1 MPMLSFAWIILVFP
15 ALGLLINLAFGKRM
29 GKSYIALVAG
39 AAVFASFLT
48 AVGMAASLMAL
59 PPDARSVT
67 VPLWSWIHIGDFQV
81 DFALLIDP
89 LSVVMALVVTGVGF
103 IIHWYAATYMLV
115 DDRHQELSLRM
126 YGRFFIYL
134 NFFILMMLTL
144 VLANNYLQLYVGW
157 EGVGLASYLLI
168 GFWFY
173 KPSAA
178 DAGKKAFIVNRVG
191 DFGLALA
198 IMWLFFLF
206 GKEAGS
212 LAFKDIFS
220 ALEGAPEGAIAALTG
235 VTLLLLLAATG
246 KSAQIPLFVWLPDA
260 MEGPTPVSALIHAA
274 TMVTAGVYM
283 IARSHPLFE
292 LAPTTMTVVAW
303 IGALTA
309 LMAASIA
316 IVQTDLKRILAY
328 STISQLGYMFL
339 GVGVG
344 AYTAGIFHLM
354 THAFFKALLF
364 LTAGSVMHAM
374 HGELNIDLMGGLKK
388 KMPKTYWQFLIG
400 AAALAGFPL
409 LAGFW
414 SKDAILYETF
424 LTSPLLWGVGI
435 FTALLTAFY
444 SFRAVFRA
452 FHGQPRS
459 EHAEHAHEQP
469 PGMTFPLWF
478 LVLGALFAG
487 YLGLPALF
495 GEHANVL
502 NNWLEPVFADL
513 SEAHHGSESL
523 ELSLFL
529 VSSAIAIL
537 GIFIAYARYI
547 KDWGWARSLQ
557 RFFSPLQN
565 TLEHKYWVD
574 EFYMAVIVN
583 PLRRLAEWLY
593 RVSDGRFIEG
603 IVNGVGAYTLR
614 AGAYVARMQTG
625 VLGMYALSFFI
636 GVVLILLYF
645 VLAM

>member
-1 MPMLSFAWIILVFP
+1 MLSFAWIILVFP
-15 ALGLLINLAFGKRM
+15 VLGLLINLIFGKRLD
-29 GKSYIALVAG
+29 KPFIAFVAG

-48 AVGMAASLMAL
+48 AVGLAFAL
-59 PPDARSVT
+59 LGLPEDARSVT
-67 VPLWSWIHIGDFQV
+67 VPLWSWIHIGDFAV

-103 IIHWYAATYMLV
+103 VIHWYAATYMLV
-115 DDRHQELSLRM
+115 DDKHQDLSLRL

-198 IMWLFFLF
+198 IMWLFLLF
-206 GKEAGS
+206 GKQAGS
-212 LAFKDIFS
+212 LAFKDIFA
-220 ALEGAPEGAIAALTG
+220 ALPGAPDAAIAALTG

-292 LAPTTMTVVAW
+292 LAPTTMAVVAW

-344 AYTAGIFHLM
+344 AYTAGVFHLM

-374 HGELNIDLMGGLKK
+374 HGELNIDLMGGLRK

-414 SKDAILYETF
+414 SKDAILYEAF
-424 LTSPLLWGVGI
+424 LKSPLLWGVGI

-444 SFRAVFRA
+444 SFRAVYRA
-452 FHGQPRS
+452 FHGEPRS

-469 PGMTFPLWF
+469 TGMTFPLWF
-478 LVLGALFAG
+478 LAAGALFAG
-487 YLGLPALF
+487 LLGLPAIF

-502 NNWLEPVFADL
+502 GAWLGPVFADL
-513 SEAHHGSESL
+513 GEAEHGSESL
-523 ELSLFL
+523 ELILFL
-529 VSSAIAIL
+529 VSSSIALL
-537 GIFIAYARYI
+537 GIFLAYARYI
-547 KDWGWARSLQ
+547 PEWGWAKSLQ
-557 RFFSPLQN
+557 NLFSPLQN

-583 PLRRLAEWLY
+583 PLRRLANWFY
-593 RVSDGRFIEG
+593 RVFDGRFIEG
-603 IVNGVGAYTLR
+603 AVNGVGAYTVR
-614 AGAYVARMQTG
+614 AGAYVARTQTG
-625 VLGMYALSFFI
+625 VLGMYALSFFV

-645 VLAM
+645 LLW

>member
-1 MPMLSFAWIILVFP
+1 MLQFAWIILLFP
-15 ALGLLINLAFGKRM
+15 LLGLLINLLFGKRL
-29 GKSYIALVAG
+29 GKSFIALVAS
-39 AAVFASFLT
+39 AAVFASLLT
-48 AVGMAASLMAL
+48 AVGMAAALLAL
-59 PPDARSVT
+59 PEADRSVT
-67 VPLWSWIHIGDFQV
+67 VQLWQWIHIGDFQV
-81 DFALLIDP
+81 NFALLIDP
-89 LSVVMALVVTGVGF
+89 LSVLMALVVTGVGF
-103 IIHWYAATYMLV
+103 FIHWYAATYMLV
-115 DDRHQELSLRM
+115 DDRHQDLSLRL

-178 DAGKKAFIVNRVG
+178 NAGKKAFIVNRIG

-198 IMWLFFLF
+198 IMWMFFLF
-206 GKEAGS
+206 GKQAGS
-212 LAFKDIFS
+212 LAFNDIFA
-220 ALEGAPEGAIAALTG
+220 ALKGAPDTTIAAMTG

-283 IARSHPLFE
+283 IARSHPMFE
-292 LAPTTMTVVAW
+292 LAPTTMAIVAW

-374 HGELNIDLMGGLKK
+374 HGELNIDLMGGLRK
-388 KMPKTYWQFLIG
+388 KMPKTYWQFLAG

-414 SKDAILYETF
+414 SKDAILYEAF
-424 LTSPLLWGVGI
+424 LKSPLLWGVGI

-444 SFRAVFRA
+444 SFRAVYRA
-452 FHGQPRS
+452 FHGEPRS

-469 PGMTFPLWF
+469 GGMTAPLWF
-478 LVLGALFAG
+478 LTAGALFAG
-487 YLGLPALF
+487 FLGLPLMF

-502 NNWLEPVFADL
+502 GNWLGPVFADL
-513 SEAHHGSESL
+513 AEGQHGGESL
-523 ELSLFL
+523 ELTLFL
-529 VSSAIAIL
+529 VSSAIALL

-547 KDWGWARSLQ
+547 PEWGWAKSLQ
-557 RFFSPLQN
+557 NIFSPLQN
-565 TLEHKYWVD
+565 VLENKYWVD
-574 EFYMAVIVN
+574 EFYMSFIVD
-583 PLRRLAEWLY
+583 PLRRVGQWFY
-593 RVSDGRFIEG
+593 RVSDGKVIEG
-603 IVNGVGAYTLR
+603 AVNGIGKYTVA
-614 AGAYVARMQTG
+614 AGAYVARLQTG
-625 VLGMYALSFFI
+625 LLSMYALSFFV
-636 GVVLILLYF
+636 GVALILLYF
-645 VLAM
+645 LLA

>member
-1 MPMLSFAWIILVFP
+1 MLNIAWIILLFP
-15 ALGLLINLAFGKRM
+15 LLGLLINLCFGKRM
-29 GKSYIALVAG
+29 GKDYIALVG
-39 AAVFASFLT
+39 SAAVFASLLT
-48 AVGMAASLMAL
+48 AVALAFSLLAL

-67 VPLWSWIHIGDFQV
+67 VPMWQWIHVGDFAV

-103 IIHWYAATYMLV
+103 FIHWYAGTYMLL
-115 DDRHQELSLRM
+115 DDKHEPLSLRL
-126 YGRFFIYL
+126 YGRFYIYL

-168 GFWFY
+168 GFWYY

-178 DAGKKAFIVNRVG
+178 NAGKKAFIVNRIG
-191 DFGLALA
+191 DFGMALA

-206 GKEAGS
+206 GKQAGS
-212 LAFKDIFS
+212 LAFKDIFA
-220 ALEGAPEGAIAALTG
+220 ALQGAPAATTAALTG

-246 KSAQIPLFVWLPDA
+246 KSAQIPLFIWLPDA

-292 LAPTTMTVVAW
+292 LAPNTMAVVAW

-339 GVGVG
+339 AVGVG

-374 HGELNIDLMGGLKK
+374 HGELNINLMGGLRK
-388 KMPKTYWQFLIG
+388 KMPQTYWQFVIG

-409 LAGFW
+409 FSGFW
-414 SKDAILYETF
+414 SKDTILYHA
-424 LTSPLLWGVGI
+424 LLKSPTLYAIGI

-444 SFRAVFRA
+444 SFRAVYRA
-452 FHGQPRS
+452 FHGEARS
-459 EHAEHAHEQP
+459 ELAEHAHEMSG
-469 PGMTFPLWF
+469 GMTAPLWF
-478 LVLGALFAG
+478 LAAGALFAG
-487 YLGLPALF
+487 FLGLPALF
-495 GEHANVL
+495 GERANVL
-502 NNWLEPVFADL
+502 VGWLAPVFADL
-513 SEAHHGSESL
+513 KAAPEGGESL
-523 ELSLFL
+523 EITLFIISSLVAL
-529 VSSAIAIL
+529 L
-537 GIFIAYARYI
+537 GIYIAYARYVPES
-547 KDWGWARSLQ
+547 GWAKSLQ
-557 RFFSPLQN
+557 KAFAPLQPV
-565 TLEHKYWVD
+565 LEHKYWVD
-574 EFYMAVIVN
+574 EFYMAYVVN
-583 PLRRLAEWLY
+583 PLRRLSKWFY
-593 RVSDGRFIEG
+593 SVSDGKAIEG
-603 IVNGVGAYTLR
+603 IVNGVGHATM
-614 AGAYVARMQTG
+614 ATGARVARLQTG
-625 VLGMYALSFFI
+625 LLGMYALSFFV
-636 GVVLILLYF
+636 GVVLIVLYF
-645 VLAM
+645 LLA

>member
-1 MPMLSFAWIILVFP
+1 MLNFAWIILLFP
-15 ALGLLINLAFGKRM
+15 LLGLLTNLIYGKRL
-29 GKSYIALVAG
+29 GKDYIALVG
-39 AAVFASFLT
+39 SAAVFASLIT
-48 AVGMAASLMAL
+48 AVALAFSLLAL

-67 VPLWSWIHIGDFQV
+67 VPLWQWIHIGDFAV

-89 LSVVMALVVTGVGF
+89 LSVLMALVVTGVGF
-103 IIHWYAATYMLV
+103 FIHWYAGTYMLV
-115 DDRHQELSLRM
+115 DDKHEPLSLRL

-178 DAGKKAFIVNRVG
+178 DAGKKAFIVNRIG
-191 DFGLALA
+191 DFGMALA

-206 GKEAGS
+206 GKDAGS
-212 LAFKDIFS
+212 LAFKDIFA
-220 ALEGAPEGAIAALTG
+220 ALNGAPATTTAALTG

-292 LAPTTMTVVAW
+292 LAPTTMAIVAW

-344 AYTAGIFHLM
+344 AYAAGVFHLM

-374 HGELNIDLMGGLKK
+374 HGELNINLMGGLRK
-388 KMPKTYWQFLIG
+388 KMPQTYWQFVIG

-409 LAGFW
+409 FSGFW
-414 SKDAILYETF
+414 SKDTILYHA
-424 LTSPLLWGVGI
+424 LLKSPALYAVGI

-444 SFRAVFRA
+444 SFRAVYRS
-452 FHGQPRS
+452 FHGSPRS
-459 EHAEHAHEQP
+459 ERAEHAHEMSG
-469 PGMTFPLWF
+469 GMTAPLWF
-478 LVLGALFAG
+478 LAFGALFAG
-487 YLGLPALF
+487 FLGLPALF

-502 NNWLEPVFADL
+502 AGWLAPVFADL
-513 SEAHHGSESL
+513 KEAHEGSESL
-523 ELSLFL
+523 ELTLFI
-529 VSSAIAIL
+529 VSSVVALL
-537 GIFIAYARYI
+537 GIYIAYARYI
-547 KDWGWARSLQ
+547 PESRWTKSLQ
-557 RFFSPLQN
+557 KAFAPLQPV
-565 TLEHKYWVD
+565 LEHKYWVD
-574 EFYMAVIVN
+574 EFYMAYVVM
-583 PLRRLAEWLY
+583 PLRRLGQWFY
-593 RVSDGRFIEG
+593 GVSDQKAIEG
-603 IVNGVGAYTLR
+603 IVNGVGRYTVVL
-614 AGAYVARMQTG
+614 GARVARLQTG
-625 VLGMYALSFFI
+625 LLGMYALSFFV
-636 GVVLILLYF
+636 GVALMLLYF
-645 VLAM
+645 ILLA

>member
-1 MPMLSFAWIILVFP
+1 MLSFAWIILVFP

-29 GKSYIALVAG
+29 GKSYIALTAG

-48 AVGMAASLMAL
+48 AVGLAFGLAAL
-59 PPDARSVT
+59 PESARAVT

-115 DDRHQELSLRM
+115 DDRHQALSLRM

-157 EGVGLASYLLI
+157 EGVGVASYLLI
-168 GFWFY
+168 SFWFY

-191 DFGLALA
+191 DFGMALA

-212 LAFKDIFS
+212 LAFADIFH
-220 ALEGAPEGAIAALTG
+220 AAEGAGAAATAALTG

-292 LAPTTMTVVAW
+292 MAPATMTVVAW

-328 STISQLGYMFL
+328 STISQLGYMFI

-344 AYTAGIFHLM
+344 AFSAGVFHLM

-414 SKDAILYETF
+414 SKDAILYEAF
-424 LTSPLLWGVGI
+424 LTSPWLWGVGI

-452 FHGQPRS
+452 FHGEPRS
-459 EHAEHAHEQP
+459 DHAEHAHEQS

-478 LVLGALFAG
+478 LVIGSLFAG
-487 YLGLPALF
+487 LLGLPAIF
-495 GEHANVL
+495 GEHVNAL
-502 NNWLEPVFADL
+502 GNWLASVFAGL
-513 SEAHHGSESL
+513 EGEGHGHGSESL
-523 ELSLFL
+523 ERTLFL
-529 VSSAIAIL
+529 VSSGVALL
-537 GIFIAYARYI
+537 GIVIAYARYI
-547 KDWGWARSLQ
+547 PEWGWARSLQ
-557 RFFSPLQN
+557 KLFSPLQN
-565 TLEHKYWVD
+565 ALEHKYWVD
-574 EFYMAVIVN
+574 ELYMAVIVN
-583 PLRRLAEWLY
+583 PLRRLAAWFY
-593 RVSDGRFIEG
+593 RVGDGRFIEG

-614 AGAYVARMQTG
+614 AGAFAARLQTG
-625 VLGMYALSFFI
+625 VLGVYALSFFV
-636 GVVLILLYF
+636 GVVLIVLYF
-645 VLAM
+645 LIVV

>member
-1 MPMLSFAWIILVFP
+1 MLNFAWIILLFP
-15 ALGLLINLAFGKRM
+15 LLGLLTNLIYGKRL
-29 GKSYIALVAG
+29 GKDYIALVG
-39 AAVFASFLT
+39 SAAVFASLIT
-48 AVGMAASLMAL
+48 AVAMAFSLLAL

-67 VPLWSWIHIGDFQV
+67 VPLWQWIHIGDFAV

-89 LSVVMALVVTGVGF
+89 LSVLMALVVTGVGF
-103 IIHWYAATYMLV
+103 FIHWYAGTYMLV
-115 DDRHQELSLRM
+115 DDKHEPLSLRL

-178 DAGKKAFIVNRVG
+178 DAGKKAFIVNRIG
-191 DFGLALA
+191 DFGMALA

-206 GKEAGS
+206 GKDAGS
-212 LAFKDIFS
+212 LAFKDIFA
-220 ALEGAPEGAIAALTG
+220 ALKGAPETTTAALTG

-292 LAPTTMTVVAW
+292 LAPTTMAIVAW

-344 AYTAGIFHLM
+344 AYAAGIFHLM

-374 HGELNIDLMGGLKK
+374 HGELNINLMGGLRK
-388 KMPKTYWQFLIG
+388 KMPQTYWQFVIG

-409 LAGFW
+409 FSGFW
-414 SKDAILYETF
+414 SKDTILYHT
-424 LTSPLLWGVGI
+424 LLKSPALYAIGI

-444 SFRAVFRA
+444 SFRAVYRA
-452 FHGQPRS
+452 FHGEPRS
-459 EHAEHAHEQP
+459 EHAKHAHEMSG
-469 PGMTFPLWF
+469 GMTAPLWF
-478 LVLGALFAG
+478 LAIGALFAG
-487 YLGLPALF
+487 FLGLPALF
-495 GEHANVL
+495 GENANVL
-502 NNWLEPVFADL
+502 QNWLAPVFADL
-513 SEAHHGSESL
+513 KEAHAGSESL
-523 ELSLFL
+523 ELTLFI
-529 VSSAIAIL
+529 VSSVVALL
-537 GIFIAYARYI
+537 GIYIAYARYI
-547 KDWGWARSLQ
+547 PESRWAKSLQ
-557 RFFSPLQN
+557 KLFSPLQN
-565 TLEHKYWVD
+565 TLEHKYWID
-574 EFYMAVIVN
+574 DFYMAYVVM
-583 PLRRLAEWLY
+583 PLRRLGQWLY
-593 RVSDGRFIEG
+593 GVFDGRVIEDV
-603 IVNGVGAYTLR
+603 VNGVGRYTVVL
-614 AGAYVARMQTG
+614 GARVARLQTG
-625 VLGMYALSFFI
+625 LLGMYALSFFV
-636 GVVLILLYF
+636 GVALMLLYF
-645 VLAM
+645 ILLA